1 MIDYDIL
8 LEKRK
13 EELRTYHVYDLR
25 KKYKSVAAG
34 YSVLNK
40 ESLVYALAD
49 YEIWHNHNF
58 KDDQI
63 DVTEGL
69 KKLSKIRRRTTAC

>member
-13 EELRTYHVYDLR
+13 VELREYHVHDLR
-25 KKYKSVAAG
+25 EKYKSVASG

-40 ESLVYALAD
+40 ENLVHALAG
-49 YEIWHNHNF
+49 YEVWHNHYF

-63 DVTEGL
+63 DITQGL
-69 KKLSKIRRRTTAC
+69 KKLSKVRRKTA